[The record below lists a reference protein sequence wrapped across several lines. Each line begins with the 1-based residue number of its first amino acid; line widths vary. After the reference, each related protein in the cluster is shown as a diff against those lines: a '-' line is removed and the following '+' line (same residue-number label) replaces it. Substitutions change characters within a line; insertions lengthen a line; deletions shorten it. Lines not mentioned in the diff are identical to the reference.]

1 MCESAPDTLITCDI
15 NFMGGT
21 IFRSTDGGA
30 TWKGESDIT
39 NFVRAYAAGPQW
51 GQLEFDPNDPNTAF
65 GGNTETIARTI
76 DGGKTWTDTSS
87 HQPNGKDGGWRGNGY
102 SGLCCGAFRFN
113 PQNPMHAIFMAADN
127 GNFWQSRDGLQTWVW
142 GGEGVPLWGGVQDF
156 AFGDAAGNVMYLK
169 IEGGTKKTT
178 NGGKTWEPTSDK
190 VQFVGDLQVD
200 TPAGK
205 SASACRVTAQ
215 DGSVTY
221 AVVRDKGAQGT
232 LYKKINDGA
241 WAETRKQEEM
251 AAVAADPTDP
261 NRVMFCTHD
270 NPYHDVIRATGV
282 WASDDGGKTWSQQND
297 GLGMLRGDVLVVNP
311 HDTTQWIYGTNGRG
325 YWITTWPKGGA
336 LPPAAMPKPTESAK
350 PAKPA
355 IPAEPAKPVEPAKPA
370 PGGVSRTS
378 INAGGPNNRYLVDSK
393 GPRAGAST

>member
-102 SGLCCGAFRFN
+102 SGLCTLKFRFSPFN
-113 PQNPMHAIFMAADN
+113 PKHAAFVAMDN
-127 GNFWQSRDGLQTWVW
+127 GNLWISRDGLQTWTWADHGIPVW
-142 GGEGVPLWGGVQDF
+142 GGVRDVKF
-156 AFGDAAGNVMYLK
+156 TDAAGNYQVNASP
-169 IEGGTKKTT
+169 G
-178 NGGKTWEPTSDK
+178 S
-190 VQFVGDLQVD
+190 LQVD
-200 TPAGK
+200 TPAGR
-205 SASACRVTAQ
+205 SSSACRVTAQ

-232 LYKKINDGA
+232 LYKRVNDGA
-241 WAETRKQEEM
+241 WAEIRKQEEM
-251 AAVAADPTDP
+251 SAVAADPTDP